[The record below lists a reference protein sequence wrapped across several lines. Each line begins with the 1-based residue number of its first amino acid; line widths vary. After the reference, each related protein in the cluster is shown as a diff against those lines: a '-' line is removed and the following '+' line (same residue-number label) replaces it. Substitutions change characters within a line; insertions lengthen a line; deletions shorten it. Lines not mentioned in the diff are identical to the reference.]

1 MRIQSI
7 PSVSARGEASGVH
20 SAEVQEVY
28 ERVLAGTSV
37 RDRYV
42 SHGAGGRVHLLEKG
56 SGRPVVVL
64 PGRATR
70 RGSSFRCWKHSTGS
84 G

>member
-7 PSVSARGEASGVH
+7 LSGSARGETSNVR

-28 ERVLAGTSV
+28 ARVLAGTSV

-42 SHGAGGRVHLLEKG
+42 THGAGGRVHLLEKG
-56 SGRPVVVL
+56 SGQPLVILHGTGDPAGFFL
-64 PGRATR
+64 PLL
-70 RGSSFRCWKHSTGS
+70 KHCTES